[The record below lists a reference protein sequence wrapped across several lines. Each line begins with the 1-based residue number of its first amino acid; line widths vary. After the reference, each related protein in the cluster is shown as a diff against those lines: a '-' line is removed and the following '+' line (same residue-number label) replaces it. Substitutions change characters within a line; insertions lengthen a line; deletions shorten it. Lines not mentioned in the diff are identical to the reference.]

1 MMGKYT
7 FILMAILLASFSS
20 LANAQEIPH
29 TPRYYY
35 HRAEGY
41 ISSADYKIGEY
52 QLPTVAGTTFTPNN
66 TTQTY
71 GGPGFFMLNTATI
84 KM

>member
-35 HRAEGY
+35 HV
-41 ISSADYKIGEY
+41 I
-52 QLPTVAGTTFTPNN
+52 
-66 TTQTY
+66 
-71 GGPGFFMLNTATI
+71 
-84 KM
+84 